1 MKSTIISNTIKSVF
15 VLMMLM
21 THSIQAQEKTNP
33 YFGGSDDVAF
43 AKALWVSMKKNNLV
57 GKDAINV
64 FPFNGNQPHGAIQQV
79 LDSDIRVN
87 GKTSRVIVKRNHGG
101 KNINV
106 KTVYSDPT
114 THLKA
119 VTVMYKR
126 ESGYDSDNLDWFW
139 AKYTPTGDIAKNPK
153 GALLAGRIGKNGSK
167 GCIACHKVLGG
178 TDLETLTEK

>member
-79 LDSDIRVN
+79 LDSDIP
-87 GKTSRVIVKRNHGG
+87 G
-101 KNINV
+101 
-106 KTVYSDPT
+106 
-114 THLKA
+114 
-119 VTVMYKR
+119 
-126 ESGYDSDNLDWFW
+126 
-139 AKYTPTGDIAKNPK
+139 
-153 GALLAGRIGKNGSK
+153 
-167 GCIACHKVLGG
+167 
-178 TDLETLTEK
+178 